1 MRILCEWCP
10 TLSLAGKLWQIKDK
24 LTDDQL
30 EQFEDVPRLVVQLLH
45 NRGIAQADD
54 MRRFLNG
61 QPYADSDPFR
71 LKGMDA
77 AVTRLVSALREGEAI
92 VVYGDYDADG
102 VTATALLVQ
111 TLSALGGRVRP
122 YIPDRIEE
130 GYGLNMAAVSR
141 LAEEGTRLLVTVDCG
156 IRSVQEVTYAN
167 QLGMQVIVTDHHTL
181 GDELPPALA
190 IINPKQPDCPYPFKQ
205 LAGVGLAF
213 KLAQALLRSVSHPSR
228 LSEDDLVD
236 LVAVGTVADVAPLVD
251 ENRWLVR
258 SGLNRLNRAPRPGLK
273 ALSEAA
279 GIPVGRITGD
289 SIGYALGPRLNA
301 AGRLASSQA
310 AYELLVTNDPERA
323 LELARQLNAQ
333 NQERQELTRVAT
345 DEARAF
351 IEADRSSSL
360 LYLIAEPYFSPGI
373 VGLVAARLVEE
384 FYRPVLVA
392 WRGETYT
399 RGSGRSIPGFH
410 LTRALDECADLLEH
424 HGGHSAAAGFTVRTE
439 RLRQLYTRLLRI
451 ATRELAEKPLTPL
464 LEIDAELKLDKIDR
478 RRVED
483 LLTARAAGRP
493 IAEREL
499 QHPGLRTLDGLEQ
512 MQPFGAGNPP
522 PVFVTYQLVVKNAYL
537 MGGEKRHLKLIVF
550 DGKQEWEAVAFQRAE
565 WRDRLSERVDL
576 AYCLEIN
583 DYSGRQRLQL
593 GVQDIRLSEER
604 GEA

>member
-1 MRILCEWCP
+1 M
-10 TLSLAGKLWQIKDK
+10 SLAGKLWQIKDK
-24 LTDDQL
+24 LADEQL
-30 EQFEDVPRLVVQLLH
+30 EQLGDVPRLVVQLLH
-45 NRGIAQADD
+45 NRGITQTEQ
-54 MRRFLNG
+54 MRRFLSG
-61 QPYADSDPFR
+61 QPYTDSDPFQ

-77 AVTRLVSALREGEAI
+77 AVTRLRAALQEGEPI

-111 TLSALGGRVRP
+111 TLSVLGGQVQP

-130 GYGLNMAAVSR
+130 GYGLNMTAVSR
-141 LAEEGTRLLVTVDCG
+141 LAEQGTRLLVTVDCG
-156 IRSVQEVTYAN
+156 IRSVQEVSYA
-167 QLGMQVIVTDHHTL
+167 QDLGMQVIVTDHHVL
-181 GDELPPALA
+181 GYELPPALA

-213 KLAQALLRSVSHPSR
+213 KLAQALLRSVSHTGA

-258 SGLNRLNRAPRPGLK
+258 CGLDRLNRAPRLGLR
-273 ALSEAA
+273 ALCEVA

-301 AGRLASSQA
+301 AGRLSSSLA
-310 AYELLVTNDPERA
+310 AYELLVTSDPERA
-323 LELARQLNAQ
+323 FELARQLNAQ
-333 NQERQELTRVAT
+333 NQERQELTRVAVE
-345 DEARAF
+345 EARAF
-351 IEADRSSSL
+351 IEADRASSL
-360 LYLIAEPYFSPGI
+360 LYLIAEPYFNPGV

-384 FYRPVLVA
+384 FYRPILVA

-410 LTRALDECADLLEH
+410 LTHALDECVDLLEH

-439 RLRQLYTRLLRI
+439 RLRQLYTRLLQI
-451 ATRELAEKPLTPL
+451 AARELAEKPLTPV

-493 IAEREL
+493 IAEQEL
-499 QHPGLRTLDGLEQ
+499 QHPGLRTMDGLQ
-512 MQPFGAGNPP
+512 QLQPFGAGNPV
-522 PVFVTYQLVVKNAYL
+522 PVFVTHQLVLKNVYL
-537 MGGEKRHLKLIVF
+537 MGGDRRHLKLILF

-565 WRDRLSERVDL
+565 WRDRLSERVDV
-576 AYCLEIN
+576 AYSLEVN
-583 DYSGRQRLQL
+583 DYNGRQRLQL
-593 GVQDIRLSEER
+593 GVQDIRPSEECLN
-604 GEA
+604 A